1 MESKESTEA
10 QTKETTQETTQ
21 TQIKEPTQTQTEET
35 TQVQPQGATQTSA
48 PQTFYSDKLKRAMH
62 LLLFR
67 RGKMPGA
74 KEWELKEKI
83 GKNYEQVLEQLNQLL
98 SELDLE
104 IKKVKERTPAY
115 ATQDEMPRDE
125 SRYYITLKGTLGLKE
140 AKMIGWRIDNL
151 AALAAAVAFLLS
163 KQGKA
168 PRDELEKLLANKF
181 GRWKSVTL
189 VDVFLRTGY
198 LEEDDAGVTS
208 LGWRTQS
215 EIDLKALM
223 TRMAEVK
230 L

>member
-1 MESKESTEA
+1 MESKEAA
-10 QTKETTQETTQ
+10 QTQ
-21 TQIKEPTQTQTEET
+21 
-35 TQVQPQGATQTSA
+35 A
-48 PQTFYSDKLKRAMH
+48 FYSDKLKRAMH

-74 KEWELKEKI
+74 KEWELKEKV
-83 GKNYEQVLEQLNQLL
+83 GKNFEQVLEQLNQLL

-115 ATQDEMPRDE
+115 VTQDGTPTDE
-125 SRYYITLKGTLGLKE
+125 ARYYINLKGTLGLKE

-151 AALAAAVAFLLS
+151 AALAATVAFLMS

-168 PRDELEKLLANKF
+168 PRDDLEKLLANKF

-189 VDVFLRTGY
+189 VDIFLRTGY

>member
-1 MESKESTEA
+1 MENKE
-10 QTKETTQETTQ
+10 
-21 TQIKEPTQTQTEET
+21 
-35 TQVQPQGATQTSA
+35 ATQT
-48 PQTFYSDKLKRAMH
+48 QTFYSDKLKRAMH

-74 KEWELKEKI
+74 KEWELKEKV
-83 GKNYEQVLEQLNQLL
+83 GKNFEQVLEQLNQLL

-104 IKKVKERTPAY
+104 IRKVKERTPAY
-115 ATQDEMPRDE
+115 ATQDGIPADE
-125 SRYYITLKGTLGLKE
+125 SRYYITLKGTLGVKE

-151 AALAAAVAFLLS
+151 AALAATIALLMS

-168 PRDELEKLLANKF
+168 PREDLEKLLANKF

-189 VDVFLRTGY
+189 VDIFLRTGY
-198 LEEDDAGVTS
+198 LEEDDAGVIS

>member
-1 MESKESTEA
+1 MENKE
-10 QTKETTQETTQ
+10 
-21 TQIKEPTQTQTEET
+21 
-35 TQVQPQGATQTSA
+35 ATQT
-48 PQTFYSDKLKRAMH
+48 QTFYSDKLKRAMH

-74 KEWELKEKI
+74 KEWELKEKV
-83 GKNYEQVLEQLNQLL
+83 GKNFEQVLEQLNQLL

-115 ATQDEMPRDE
+115 ATQDGIPGDE

-151 AALAAAVAFLLS
+151 AALAATLALLMS

-168 PRDELEKLLANKF
+168 PREDLEKLLANKF
-181 GRWKSVTL
+181 GRWKSITL
-189 VDVFLRTGY
+189 VDIFLRTGY
-198 LEEDDAGVTS
+198 LEEDDAGVIS

>member
-1 MESKESTEA
+1 MENKE
-10 QTKETTQETTQ
+10 
-21 TQIKEPTQTQTEET
+21 
-35 TQVQPQGATQTSA
+35 ATQT
-48 PQTFYSDKLKRAMH
+48 QTFYSDKLKRAMH

-74 KEWELKEKI
+74 KEWELKEKV
-83 GKNYEQVLEQLNQLL
+83 GKNFEQVLEQLNQLL

-104 IKKVKERTPAY
+104 IRKVKERTPAY
-115 ATQDEMPRDE
+115 ATQDGTPADE

-151 AALAAAVAFLLS
+151 AALAATVALLMS

-168 PRDELEKLLANKF
+168 PREDLEKLLANKF

-198 LEEDDAGVTS
+198 LEEDDAGVIS
-208 LGWRTQS
+208 IGWRTQS

>member
-1 MESKESTEA
+1 MESKE
-10 QTKETTQETTQ
+10 
-21 TQIKEPTQTQTEET
+21 
-35 TQVQPQGATQTSA
+35 ATQT
-48 PQTFYSDKLKRAMH
+48 QTFYSDKLKRAMH

-74 KEWELKEKI
+74 KEWELKEKV
-83 GKNYEQVLEQLNQLL
+83 GKNFEQVLEQLNQLL

-104 IKKVKERTPAY
+104 IRKVKERTPAY
-115 ATQDEMPRDE
+115 ATQNEMPADE
-125 SRYYITLKGTLGLKE
+125 NRYYITLKGTLGLKE

-151 AALAAAVAFLLS
+151 AALAATIALLMS

-168 PRDELEKLLANKF
+168 PREELEKLLANKF

-189 VDVFLRTGY
+189 VDIFLRTGY
-198 LEEDDAGVTS
+198 LEEDDAGVIS

-215 EIDLKALM
+215 EIDLKTLM

>member
-1 MESKESTEA
+1 MESKE
-10 QTKETTQETTQ
+10 TTQ
-21 TQIKEPTQTQTEET
+21 T
-35 TQVQPQGATQTSA
+35 
-48 PQTFYSDKLKRAMH
+48 QTFYSDKLKRAMH

-74 KEWELKEKI
+74 KEWELKEKV
-83 GKNYEQVLEQLNQLL
+83 GKNFEQVLEQLNLLL

-104 IKKVKERTPAY
+104 IKKVKERPPSY
-115 ATQDEMPRDE
+115 ATQDESVADE
-125 SRYYITLKGTLGLKE
+125 NRYYITLKGTLGLKE

-151 AALAAAVAFLLS
+151 AALAATVAYLLS

-168 PRDELEKLLANKF
+168 PREDLEKLLSNKF

-189 VDVFLRTGY
+189 VDIFLRTGY

-208 LGWRTQS
+208 LGWRTHS

-223 TRMAEVK
+223 TKMAEVK